1 MSDAGRPHPLPTTS
15 NRNRAI
21 VCWEGFSLLI
31 LHVPEAPF
39 SIGYFILRINRDM
52 KLAVILVLVNSFNMA
67 TAFVA
72 SGRKC
77 RATSLNATRRQVGRG
92 ALAAVLASLPFLPKS
107 ANADVDYSKI
117 QDLLGNSDAAVYIP
131 QQGAGPSPSKRPT
144 YLTEPTQEFKDN
156 ESKSS
161 EFKRKN
167 LQAKKKFAS
176 SMEQLETVP
185 NNVDAL
191 AKVLDEMR
199 YQVQANGGLPIG
211 ITKEEVVKSCR
222 RRKAKKFWPTTVE
235 IA

>member
-1 MSDAGRPHPLPTTS
+1 MFL
-15 NRNRAI
+15 
-21 VCWEGFSLLI
+21 
-31 LHVPEAPF
+31 
-39 SIGYFILRINRDM
+39 LRIKRDM
-52 KLAVILVLVNSFNMA
+52 KLAVILALVNTFNTA

-72 SGRKC
+72 SNRRC
-77 RATSLNATRRQVGRG
+77 RVTSLQATRREVGGG
-92 ALAAVLASLPFLPKS
+92 AFAALLASLQFVPKS

-131 QQGAGPSPSKRPT
+131 QQGAGPTPSKRPT
-144 YLTEPTQEFKDN
+144 YLVEPTQEFKDN
-156 ESKSS
+156 ESKAS

-167 LQAKKKFAS
+167 LQTKKKFATT
-176 SMEQLETVP
+176 MEQLETVA
-185 NNVDAL
+185 NNEDTL

-211 ITKEEVVKSCR
+211 ITKEEVVKACR